1 MSKNEREEKL
11 RSLRSKR
18 TPLALEE
25 ESRERRV
32 ASQQLLLERA
42 RLELL
47 EAQVRLRLLDNE
59 IERLSPLAPVEK
71 DLLALFNTEEGGKGL
86 PPGMEERGTLIH
98 RLWVWGLITWDR
110 EALRYRT
117 TASGRERL
125 LEEGPPPYGYPLP
138 EEGEDPDD

>member
-1 MSKNEREEKL
+1 MNKEEREEKV
-11 RSLRSKR
+11 RSLRAQR
-18 TPLALEE
+18 AALVLVEE
-25 ESRERRV
+25 QQERKV
-32 ASQQLLLERA
+32 AAQQLLLERA

-110 EALRYRT
+110 DALRYRT

-125 LEEGPPPYGYPLP
+125 LEGPPPYGYPLP